1 MNKIYFY
8 PLIFLILVSGTKLS
22 KKDNKWNFK
31 KYDKIEYDFSMSAT
45 NEVNYLNQ
53 KNGVKVSA
61 SLIVDIIDSTHADLV
76 IINKKIIE
84 KVNDSVTTF
93 DEIDLK
99 DDVIFENYTNQ
110 GKIEGK
116 ISEEATSIKDI
127 LFPVIL
133 EEIKTGESITK
144 KFKIPFNLIN
154 DIIELEVENVI
165 VKTKS
170 ENGLNT
176 YSGTINSKKHSIEN
190 PNVESLTVFVNGN
203 TIFQFDNNK
212 GVFLNQQTDLT
223 FFVKGKLDKNELSD
237 ILTFRIN
244 QEIKLKNLK

>member
-1 MNKIYFY
+1 MNKVFFY
-8 PLIFLILVSGTKLS
+8 PLIFLILVSATKLS
-22 KKDNKWNFK
+22 KKENIWNFEN
-31 KYDKIEYDFSMSAT
+31 YDKIEYDFSMSAT

-53 KNGVKVSA
+53 KNGVKVTA

-144 KFKIPFNLIN
+144 KFKIPFNLIK

-203 TIFQFDNNK
+203 TIFQFDNNI